1 MLFNYDVWVG
11 RFSKQSRNSPET
23 ESIPVDPAVF
33 TRQIRYSPSFRAYII
48 AKNGRI
54 SIGHGM
60 IFLFL
65 LFVSSV
71 GLACWSVVA
80 FGPILTIP
88 FLIGATGFVLTTI
101 LFFRTK
107 LLKRPNWVV
116 VDGSNVLYW
125 ADETP
130 ALASVR
136 MVVEKLVLDGFEP
149 LLWFDANVGY
159 LVAGRY
165 MSPDHLAK
173 ALGYPARRI
182 SVAPKG
188 TPADPL
194 LIRDAERLKARIVTN
209 DRFRDWRESHPLV
222 ERQEVF
228 LRGRIEK
235 RQVHLG

>member
-1 MLFNYDVWVG
+1 
-11 RFSKQSRNSPET
+11 
-23 ESIPVDPAVF
+23 
-33 TRQIRYSPSFRAYII
+33 
-48 AKNGRI
+48 
-54 SIGHGM
+54 M
-60 IFLFL
+60 IVILLFL
-65 LFVSSV
+65 VVSFGIACASV
-71 GLACWSVVA
+71 IA
-80 FGPILTIP
+80 FGPILTP
-88 FLIGATGFVLTTI
+88 HLLLGAMGVVLATI
-101 LFFRTK
+101 LLLRRK

-136 MVVEKLVLDGFEP
+136 MVVDKLVLDGFEP

-159 LVAGRY
+159 LIAGRY

-173 ALGYPARRI
+173 ALRYPARRI
-182 SVAPKG
+182 AVAPKG

-209 DRFRDWRESHPLV
+209 DLFRDWRESHPFV
-222 ERQEVF
+222 DRKEVF

-235 RQVHLG
+235 TQVHLD